1 MKIKKSLFFLLFI
14 ICLESCSAPYH
25 LEFIEFSDGWK
36 NTEPVEFNFKGD
48 LNSKNISLILRHNN
62 DYDYANIFLITELNS
77 THSLTQTDTLEF
89 LLSNPSGQWLGDKKL
104 TLIEHKLPYK
114 QSIILAKDSLY
125 SLKVRSSMRLND
137 HVRPIANLEGIIG
150 LGLLIEEDV
159 NEKK

>member
-1 MKIKKSLFFLLFI
+1 MLNRFLI
-14 ICLESCSAPYH
+14 IVLAIVLNSCETT
-25 LEFIEFSDGWK
+25 EFLKFSDGWK

-77 THSLTQTDTLEF
+77 TQSLTQTDTLEF

>member
-1 MKIKKSLFFLLFI
+1 MLNRFLI
-14 ICLESCSAPYH
+14 IVLAIVLNSCETT
-25 LEFIEFSDGWK
+25 EFLKFSDGWK

-77 THSLTQTDTLEF
+77 TQSLTQTDTLEF

-104 TLIEHKLPYK
+104 TLIEHKLPFK
-114 QSIILAKDSLY
+114 KSIILAKKRYFLIY
-125 SLKVRSSMRLND
+125 FSMRLND

>member
-14 ICLESCSAPYH
+14 ICLGSCSAPYH
-25 LEFIEFSDGWK
+25 LEFTEFSEGWK
-36 NTEPVEFNFKGD
+36 NTEPAEFNFKGD
-48 LNSKNISLILRHNN
+48 LTSKNMSLILRHNN
-62 DYDYANIFLITELNS
+62 DYDYANIFLITELSS

-89 LLSNPSGQWLGDKKL
+89 LLSNPTGQWLGDKKL

-114 QSIILAKDSLY
+114 QSVILVKDSLY
-125 SLKVRSSMRLND
+125 SLKVRTSMRLND

-159 NEKK
+159 NEKQ

>member
-14 ICLESCSAPYH
+14 ICLGSCSAPYH
-25 LEFIEFSDGWK
+25 LEFTEFSQGWK
-36 NTEPVEFNFKGD
+36 NTEPAEFNFKGD
-48 LNSKNISLILRHNN
+48 LTSKNMSLILRHNN
-62 DYDYANIFLITELNS
+62 DYDYANIFLITELSS

-89 LLSNPSGQWLGDKKL
+89 LLSNPTGQWLGDKKL

-114 QSIILAKDSLY
+114 QSVILVKDSLY
-125 SLKVRSSMRLND
+125 SLKVRTSMRLND
-137 HVRPIANLEGIIG
+137 HVKPIANLEGIIG

>member
-14 ICLESCSAPYH
+14 ICLGSCSAPYH
-25 LEFIEFSDGWK
+25 LEFTEFSQGWK
-36 NTEPVEFNFKGD
+36 NTEPAEFNFKGD
-48 LNSKNISLILRHNN
+48 LTSKNMSLILRHNN
-62 DYDYANIFLITELNS
+62 DYDYANIFLITELSS

-104 TLIEHKLPYK
+104 TLIECKLPYK
-114 QSIILAKDSLY
+114 QSVILVKDSLY
-125 SLKVRSSMRLND
+125 SLKVRTSMRLND
-137 HVRPIANLEGIIG
+137 HVKPIANLEGIIG

>member
-14 ICLESCSAPYH
+14 ICLGSCCAPYH
-25 LEFIEFSDGWK
+25 LEFTEFSEGWK
-36 NTEPVEFNFKGD
+36 NTEPAEFNFKGD
-48 LNSKNISLILRHNN
+48 LTSKNMSLILRHNN
-62 DYDYANIFLITELNS
+62 DYDYANIFLITELSS

-104 TLIEHKLPYK
+104 TLIECKLPYK
-114 QSIILAKDSLY
+114 QSVILVKDSLY
-125 SLKVRSSMRLND
+125 SLKVRTSMRLND
-137 HVRPIANLEGIIG
+137 HVKPIANLEGIIG

>member
-1 MKIKKSLFFLLFI
+1 
-14 ICLESCSAPYH
+14 
-25 LEFIEFSDGWK
+25 
-36 NTEPVEFNFKGD
+36 
-48 LNSKNISLILRHNN
+48 LILRHNN

-77 THSLTQTDTLEF
+77 TQSLTQTDTLEF

-114 QSIILAKDSLY
+114 KSIILAKDSLY

>member
-14 ICLESCSAPYH
+14 ICLGSCSAPYH
-25 LEFIEFSDGWK
+25 LEFTEFSEGWK
-36 NTEPVEFNFKGD
+36 NTEPAEFNFKGD
-48 LNSKNISLILRHNN
+48 LTSKNMSLILRHNN
-62 DYDYANIFLITELNS
+62 DYDYANIFLITELSS

-104 TLIEHKLPYK
+104 TLIECKLPYK
-114 QSIILAKDSLY
+114 QSVILVKDSLY
-125 SLKVRSSMRLND
+125 SLKIRTSMRLND
-137 HVRPIANLEGIIG
+137 HVKPIANLEGIIG